1 MCDKCKENKEFAKEF
16 ANTRYC
22 DDWWD
27 TTDHKGNNGD
37 REFQD
42 EWEQQEEQ
50 NSSIPSIAE

>member
-1 MCDKCKENKEFAKEF
+1 MCDKCKENKEF